1 MCVISLCTRG
11 ALDTWSR
18 RRSTAA
24 LDGMSTTIRV
34 IAVVAA
40 LPTYTG
46 CAPDLDRC
54 FSAESERHNAALV
67 RELAEAGLDHR
78 READNFIC
86 VRSDQWL
93 ETDRV
98 RALVDRYRNGAA
110 AIVKS
115 PEHRQRLLAALERD
129 GNEFE
134 FSLADGRELVVLF
147 SGSETELAE
156 HQALLQALE

>member
-1 MCVISLCTRG
+1 
-11 ALDTWSR
+11 
-18 RRSTAA
+18 
-24 LDGMSTTIRV
+24 MSTTIRV
-34 IAVVAA
+34 MAVVASV
-40 LPTYTG
+40 PICTG

-54 FSAESERHNAALV
+54 FPAESERHNEALV
-67 RELAEAGLDHR
+67 RELDEAGLDYR

-98 RALVDRYRNGAA
+98 RAVVDRYRHGAA

-115 PEHRQRLLAALERD
+115 PEHRQRLLETLERD
-129 GNEFE
+129 GKEFE

-147 SGSETELAE
+147 SSSEAELAE